1 MQIPRRDLSS
11 NAQTA
16 QILKEMGEKNPK
28 KDNSNEWIQHEKKID
43 PWRNIAHQDKER
55 TKRKV

>member
-16 QILKEMGEKNPK
+16 EILKEMK
-28 KDNSNEWIQHEKKID
+28 KRVTKKENSNEWIQYEKKID
-43 PWRNIAHQDKER
+43 P
-55 TKRKV
+55 